1 MAHIM
6 FKNNFNTG
14 EEVFTYYH
22 TAAPSKK
29 IIGVPG
35 VNNYPHGTHFISG
48 QDCFTITTKVNTDTA
63 TFKKLNSLPAA
74 VGEYLGGGKVR
85 YLLDEWEAFNG
96 AQNTAIAL
104 GVTKDKTGIPSIIQS
119 LLKRRKYAEI

>member
-1 MAHIM
+1 MSRTM
-6 FKNNFNTG
+6 YKNDFNSG
-14 EEVFTYYH
+14 EEIFTYYH

-35 VNNYPHGTHFISG
+35 VNDYPHGTHFISG
-48 QDCFTITTKVNTDTA
+48 QDVFTITTKVNTETA
-63 TFKKLNSLPAA
+63 SFKKIGSLSVA
-74 VGEYLGGGKVR
+74 VGEYLGGDKVR

-104 GVTKDKTGIPSIIQS
+104 GVTKDKTGIPIIIQS